1 MKKLFIVLATAAMAL
16 SLAACTSGKPSTPPT
31 NEAKSGSYTVVT
43 NGYAGEVEVQVTFE
57 KENITNIEILSDNES
72 LVVKE
77 RAYPMIIDR
86 ILEAQTPVVDSV
98 SGATFTSFAVK
109 KAVADAAVQNGL
121 NYGEITIATQGP
133 VLDPVKAEDVKT
145 QLVVVGGG
153 PAGLAAAITAK
164 ENGVQDVIVI
174 EKMDILSGNGKFDL
188 NFYDVFNSEAQKA
201 NGVEDS
207 IEKFMED
214 MKNAGNTPERLQV
227 WANGENE
234 IDAWLRSF
242 GVELNY
248 NYGGRNHMHDKDTY
262 AGQVIQAGMEA
273 QAAKLGVE
281 VRSGTK
287 GLDFVFEGDRVV
299 GVSVQ
304 NKNESYNI
312 MADAVILATGGF
324 SQNKELLAQYAPGYE
339 VLNSSNQIG
348 ATGDFVPLFEKY
360 GFQTEN
366 MDKIRVIPG
375 ILKPGRDLTNT
386 GAGSVYINENG
397 VRFVNERL
405 GELEMGT
412 AILDQKTVW
421 MVVDQKK
428 ADDNANVR
436 KQVKNGSFIKAD
448 TLEEL
453 AEMMGVDAATFVETI
468 NGYNALAEGKQT
480 DEFGATPE
488 RPLAAEGPYYASQI
502 ESAVHMTKGGV
513 VANEKAQVLHED
525 GTVVDGLYAAG
536 EVTWQSGGY
545 SQAVV
550 FGRVSGA
557 EAAKEILAQ

>member
-1 MKKLFIVLATAAMAL
+1 MKKLLIVLATAALAL
-16 SLAACTSGKPSTPPT
+16 SLAACTSKPSTPQT

-57 KENITNIEILSDNES
+57 KEKITNIEILSDNES

-86 ILEAQTPVVDSV
+86 ILDAQTPVVDSV

-109 KAVADAAVQNGL
+109 KAVAEAGAQNGL
-121 NYGEITIATQGP
+121 NYGEITMATQGP
-133 VLDPVKAEDVKT
+133 VLEAVKAEDVKT

-287 GLDFVFEGDRVV
+287 GLDFVFDGDRVV

-304 NKNESYNI
+304 HKNESYNI

-412 AILDQKTVW
+412 AILEQKTVW

-453 AEMMGVDAATFVETI
+453 AEMMGVDAAAFVETI
-468 NGYNALAEGKQT
+468 KGYNALAEGKQT

-488 RPLAAEGPYYASQI
+488 RALLAEGPYYASQI

-545 SQAVV
+545 SQSVV
-550 FGRVSGA
+550 FGRVSGV
-557 EAAKEILAQ
+557 EAAKEITGQ